1 MRNDS
6 VVERPADQNTITRRY
21 TEEALRFISENK
33 NVPFCLYLAHNMPH
47 VPLFASDAFKG
58 KSKRRLYG
66 DVIEEIDWR
75 GGQIQQRREGE
86 GMGNKTVVMHNSG
99 DGPSATD

>member
-33 NVPFCLYLAHNMPH
+33 NVPFFLYLAHNMPH

-58 KSKRRLYG
+58 KSERGLYG
-66 DVIEEIDWR
+66 DVIEEIDWSV
-75 GGQIQQRREGE
+75 GHILQRLKDEGLE
-86 GMGNKTVVMHNSG
+86 KNTVVIYTSDNV
-99 DGPSATD
+99 P